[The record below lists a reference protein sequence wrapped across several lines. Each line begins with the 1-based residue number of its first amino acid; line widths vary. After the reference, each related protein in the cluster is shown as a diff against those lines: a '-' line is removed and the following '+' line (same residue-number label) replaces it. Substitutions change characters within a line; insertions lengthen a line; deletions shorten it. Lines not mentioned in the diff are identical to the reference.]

1 MVQEDESGG
10 CEREEQE
17 GGGTLQDD
25 DRVLEF
31 RP

>member
-17 GGGTLQDD
+17 GGGSMQDGD
-25 DRVLEF
+25 EDGN
-31 RP
+31 